1 VFVAGFIGSPAMKID
16 TFNVADGYAIL
27 GEAKVPLTRAT
38 LDAVA
43 AEGSDS
49 ITIGFRPE
57 SLEIV
62 PSGTDGAFSILDAG
76 DSSHCP

>member
-49 ITIGFRPE
+49 ITIGFRRSASRSFPPAPTGR
-57 SLEIV
+57 SR
-62 PSGTDGAFSILDAG
+62 
-76 DSSHCP
+76 SSSP